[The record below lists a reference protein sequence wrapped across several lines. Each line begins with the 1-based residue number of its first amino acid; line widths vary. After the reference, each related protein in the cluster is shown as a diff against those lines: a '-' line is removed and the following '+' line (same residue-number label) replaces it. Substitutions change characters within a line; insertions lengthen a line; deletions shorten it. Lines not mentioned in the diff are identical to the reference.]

1 MQQKKVLTQQ
11 ERDAITAKYQRR
23 IIELGIP
30 VFGPPDEGDLGPNVV
45 PFPDPNA
52 EERAIAVEAGRA
64 KAQEF
69 QDRIVDATIQLLET
83 APPPDELRPAHRKPG
98 DLERTA
104 ARLRA
109 HEVDLPE
116 GFDPEQEA
124 ATFEGQAKFSRAQIA
139 FGQEMDAVALEALTG
154 LLPILEAVRDFALNV
169 FHEVKRWAEEDPDGP
184 GADLYR
190 ELNKARRKGAGR
202 SRGR

>member
-52 EERAIAVEAGRA
+52 EERAIAAEAGRA

-109 HEVDLPE
+109 HEIDLPE